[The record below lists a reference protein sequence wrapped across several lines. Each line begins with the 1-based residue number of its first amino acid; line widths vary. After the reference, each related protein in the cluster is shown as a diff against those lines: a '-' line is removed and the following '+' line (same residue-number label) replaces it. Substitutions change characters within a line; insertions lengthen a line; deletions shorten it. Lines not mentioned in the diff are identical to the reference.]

1 VLLFHGAYDRNVSI
15 EESKRMASRLT
26 AAGKSCKLVTWDDL
40 DHQLEDSSARTQL
53 LRASSDFLI
62 QALGMTAAATAKT
75 GPTGGPSP
83 E

>member
-1 VLLFHGAYDRNVSI
+1 
-15 EESKRMASRLT
+15 MASRLT

-53 LRASSDFLI
+53 LRASSDFLT
-62 QALGMTAAATAKT
+62 QALGLPAAATAKT
-75 GPTGGPSP
+75 GPAGGPSP